1 MIRVTILA
9 LGSRGDVQPY
19 LNLGEGLHRAGHR
32 VALIS
37 FGNFRRLVEDRGL
50 DFYPIRG
57 DPRQILAGAA
67 GQALASSGQNILRMW
82 SAVMRSFG
90 DLTRTLPSDLDLAA
104 VRDSDVLISQLPGG
118 IYAYDVAE
126 KHGIR
131 LVRAEVLPMTETSAF
146 PMIPFPTSL
155 SFVPGYNRLSFH
167 LAARIMWSGFGP
179 SINRWRKV
187 TLGLP
192 PWGWA
197 GPFGRVHAEKVPV
210 LCGFSRHVVPPP
222 PDWGDHVHVTGY
234 WFPGE
239 KEWSPDEGLVQFLES
254 GPAPVF
260 LGFGSMPVGDPERT
274 TALLLAAVRLSGH
287 RAVIQAGWGGLG
299 QASLPENVWR
309 LGEAPYEWLFPRMS
323 ALVHHG
329 GSGTTALGLRAGVP
343 AVIVPF
349 VFDQFYWGNR
359 LAELGAGPRP
369 IPFRRLTAERLAEAI
384 QAAGDAGVRRRA
396 ADLGSKV
403 RAEDG
408 VGKAIQIL
416 EAGI

>member
-1 MIRVTILA
+1 MPRVIILA

-19 LNLGEGLHRAGHR
+19 VNLGEGLRRAGHS
-32 VALIS
+32 VGLIS

-50 DFYPIRG
+50 DFYPVRG
-57 DPRQILAGAA
+57 DARQLLAGPA
-67 GQALASSGQNILRMW
+67 GQDLARSGQNILRMW

-90 DLTRTLPSDLDLAA
+90 ELTRTLPSDLDLAA
-104 VRDSDVLISQLPGG
+104 LRGSDILISQLPGG
-118 IYAYDVAE
+118 LYAYDLAQRY
-126 KHGIR
+126 GIR
-131 LVRAEVLPMTETSAF
+131 LVRAEVLPITPTSAF
-146 PMIPFPTSL
+146 PMIPFPASL
-155 SFVPGYNRLSFH
+155 SFIPGYNRLTFH
-167 LAARIMWSGFGP
+167 LAARILWSGFGP
-179 SINRWRKV
+179 SVNRWRKV

-192 PWGWA
+192 PWGSA
-197 GPFGRVHAEKVPV
+197 GPFGRVQAEKVPV
-210 LCGFSRHVVPPP
+210 LCGFSRHVVPPA

-234 WFPGE
+234 WFPAE
-239 KEWSPDEGLVQFLES
+239 TEWSPDEGLVRFLES

-274 TALLLAAVRLSGH
+274 TALLLEAVRLSGH
-287 RAVIQAGWGGLG
+287 RAVLQAGWGGLG

-309 LGEAPYEWLFPRMS
+309 IDEAPHQWLFPRMS

-329 GSGTTALGLRAGVP
+329 GSGTTAFGLRAGIP

-359 LAELGAGPRP
+359 LAEMGAGPRP
-369 IPFRRLTAERLAEAI
+369 IPFGRLTAERLAQAI
-384 QAAGDAGVRRRA
+384 HAASDGEVRRRA
-396 ADLGSKV
+396 AELGSRV

-408 VGKAIQIL
+408 VGKAIQLL